1 VVVDA
6 RALGCSGIGRYLEE
20 LLLQWLAEPPFA
32 ALTLLGDP
40 DRLHALVAASAG
52 ALPVTVL
59 AHDGA
64 FYTARA
70 QRSWL
75 RVRRRALAGAAAA
88 FFPHWDAPLV
98 GLPAASVVTVHDLI
112 HFRVAEAASP
122 LRRAVAGPV
131 LRRVVTGA
139 GRVVCG
145 SEASRGD
152 LVAMLPDARDRVR
165 VIPYGVSDRFRGA
178 PPAGAGPVEGPYL
191 LCVGNQKPHK
201 NLAAAVDVL
210 ARLRGDEEHAALR
223 LVVVG
228 RRFPG
233 GGVAERAR
241 ARGVEDAVVELGEV
255 DDATLHRLYAGCTA
269 LLFPSRY
276 EGFGL
281 PVVEA
286 MAAGAPVIASST
298 AAVAEAVDGVW
309 SVYAPDD
316 VAGMTAQAEALLA
329 GRADRERAQARGRAR
344 AAALSWA
351 TAARETARVL
361 GEVADGRAPA

>member
-1 VVVDA
+1 MVDA

-20 LLLQWLAEPPFA
+20 LLGHWLVEPPFA

-40 DRLHALVAASAG
+40 DRLHALVAARDA

-59 AHDGA
+59 PHDGA

-75 RVRRRALAGAAAA
+75 GVRRRALAGAAAA

-112 HFRVAEAASP
+112 HFRVAEAASK
-122 LRRAVAGPV
+122 LRRAAAGPV
-131 LRRVVTGA
+131 LRRVVAGA

-145 SEASRGD
+145 SEASRDD
-152 LVAMLPDARDRVR
+152 LVAMLPGVGDRVR
-165 VIPYGVSDRFRGA
+165 VIPYGVSDRFRGV
-178 PPAGAGPVEGPYL
+178 PPVGPPPVEGAYL

-210 ARLRGDEEHAALR
+210 ARLRAGGRHAALR
-223 LVVVG
+223 LVLVG
-228 RRFPG
+228 RRFAG

-241 ARGVEDAVVELGEV
+241 AQGVEDAIVELGEI
-255 DDATLHRLYAGCTA
+255 DDATLHRLYGGCTA

-298 AAVAEAVDGVW
+298 PAVAEAVDGVW
-309 SVYAPDD
+309 PVYAPDD
-316 VAGMTAQAEALLA
+316 VAGMATQVEALLA
-329 GRADRERAQARGRAR
+329 APADHGRAVARGRAR

-351 TAARETARVL
+351 TAARATARVL
-361 GEVADGRAPA
+361 GEVAVGRVSA